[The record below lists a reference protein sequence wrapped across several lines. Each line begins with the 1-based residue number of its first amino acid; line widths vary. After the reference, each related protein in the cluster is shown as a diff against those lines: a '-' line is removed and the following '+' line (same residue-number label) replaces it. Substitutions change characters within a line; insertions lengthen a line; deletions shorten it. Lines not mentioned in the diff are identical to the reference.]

1 MDAPAIGAAV
11 ADARAARPPIMGRSG
26 SAGRTSAD
34 RTFADRTSAGRTF
47 PARLARWTGLLLAA
61 CLLAGCAGVRIRPV
75 STQEFITQRRGDILS
90 SGALSIA
97 ARDTLSV
104 IGQDP
109 APCRRDPAPCIEALS
124 SPSGLG
130 TEKRLSA
137 LAELWL
143 ARALNEDVPDS
154 AAGLDTYLQAARHA
168 YAYLFYTERPPAL
181 RTFED
186 RQTQVRDYYN
196 YATQQ
201 ASLKAYRH
209 YREHPAELRRGGPGL
224 RTANWRLRI
233 RNADLRLPEGE
244 RLPDELIP
252 ASTLTFRGLRSIYRR
267 DGLGAE
273 LVAVTRT
280 GREDAEDL
288 RQPWSEPAFP
298 AVTAVLSFPGNDLE
312 AVLRTR
318 EAALTVYDPY
328 RHDAIRLAGDTVPLA
343 ANFTSGY
350 GLWLARSGF
359 AAQAI
364 RNVLGSADGLRAP
377 RIYLLQPYDPERRI
391 VLMLHGLASSPEAWV
406 NVANEVL
413 GDEELRRNYQI
424 WQVYYPTGQPL
435 AYNNQAIRQA
445 FRDTLAHFDPDRAAP
460 ASRDIVLIGHSMG
473 GVLGRL
479 LVSSS
484 GNVLY
489 DAIQAHYR
497 PGPDLQARIVRDF
510 GGLLHFTPVAGI
522 SRAVFISAP
531 HRGTPYAD
539 NNLARLASSLIRL
552 PVTLLEQFGGLT
564 RMAQP
569 GKADRALVAN
579 GIDNLSETDD
589 YLQLSNAMAISPAVR
604 YHSIIARR
612 SEAGPLED
620 SDDGLVPWRSAHLDG
635 AESEKIIPGSHSVQ
649 ETPPAILEIRRILD
663 EHLRTLAPSR

>member
-1 MDAPAIGAAV
+1 MTPLET
-11 ADARAARPPIMGRSG
+11 GRR
-26 SAGRTSAD
+26 SAS
-34 RTFADRTSAGRTF
+34 
-47 PARLARWTGLLLAA
+47 PARLSRWIGLLLAG
-61 CLLAGCAGVRIRPV
+61 CLLAGCAGVRTRPV

-90 SGALSIA
+90 SGTLSIA
-97 ARDTLSV
+97 ARDALS
-104 IGQDP
+104 ITGRDP
-109 APCRRDPAPCIEALS
+109 APCRRNPAPCIEALS
-124 SPSGLG
+124 SPSGLA
-130 TEKRLSA
+130 TEQRLSA

-143 ARALNEDVPDS
+143 AQALNEEASDG
-154 AAGLDTYLQAARHA
+154 ATGLDTYLQAARYA
-168 YAYLFYTERPPAL
+168 YAYLFRTARPPAL
-181 RTFED
+181 RAFED

-209 YREHPAELRRGGPGL
+209 YLEHPAESLRGGAVL
-224 RTANWRLRI
+224 RTSDWRLRI

-244 RLPDELIP
+244 RLPNELIP
-252 ASTLTFRGLRSIYRR
+252 ASTLTFRGLRNIYRR

-273 LVAVTRT
+273 LVAVTRASRKDT
-280 GREDAEDL
+280 GDFPH
-288 RQPWSEPAFP
+288 PWNEPAFP
-298 AVTAVLSFPGNDLE
+298 AVTAVLSFPGDDLE
-312 AVLRTR
+312 TVLRTR
-318 EAALTVYDPY
+318 EAVLTVYDPY

-359 AAQAI
+359 SIQAI

-406 NVANEVL
+406 NVSNEVL

-435 AYNNQAIRQA
+435 AYNNRAIRQA
-445 FRDTLAHFDPDRAAP
+445 FQDTLAHFDPGRAAP
-460 ASRDIVLIGHSMG
+460 AARDIVLIGHSMG

-484 GNVLY
+484 GNILY
-489 DAIQAHYR
+489 DAIQARYQ

-522 SRAVFISAP
+522 SRAVFIAAP

-539 NNLARLASSLIRL
+539 NNLARLASSLVRL
-552 PVTLLEQFGGLT
+552 PLTLIEQFGGLT
-564 RMAQP
+564 RLAQP

-579 GIDNLSETDD
+579 GIDNLSEKDH
-589 YLQLSNAMAISPAVR
+589 YLQLSNGMSISPAVH

-612 SEAGPLED
+612 SEAGPLEE
-620 SDDGLVPWRSAHLDG
+620 SDDGLVSWRSAHLEG
-635 AESEKIIPGSHSVQ
+635 AESEKVIPGSHSIQ
-649 ETPPAILEIRRILD
+649 ETPPAILEIRRILH
-663 EHLRTLAPSR
+663 EHLRTLAPHR

>member
-1 MDAPAIGAAV
+1 MNASWPG
-11 ADARAARPPIMGRSG
+11 PPVVR
-26 SAGRTSAD
+26 
-34 RTFADRTSAGRTF
+34 
-47 PARLARWTGLLLAA
+47 PARWIGLLLAA

-97 ARDTLSV
+97 ARDALSIV
-104 IGQDP
+104 GQDP

-124 SPSGLG
+124 SPSGLAP
-130 TEKRLSA
+130 EQRLSA

-143 ARALNEDVPDS
+143 ARALNEDGPGGTDS
-154 AAGLDTYLQAARHA
+154 LDTYLQAARYA
-168 YAYLFYTERPPAL
+168 YAYLFHTARPPAL
-181 RTFED
+181 RAFED

-209 YREHPAELRRGGPGL
+209 YREHPAEARRGGALL
-224 RTANWRLRI
+224 RTADWRLRI
-233 RNADLRLPEGE
+233 RNADVRLPEGE
-244 RLPDELIP
+244 RLPEELIP

-280 GREDAEDL
+280 DREDTEDF
-288 RQPWSEPAFP
+288 PHAWSEPAFP
-298 AVTAVLSFPGNDLE
+298 AVTAVLSFPGDDLE

-318 EAALTVYDPY
+318 EAELTVYDPY

-359 AAQAI
+359 AGRAI
-364 RNVLGSADGLRAP
+364 RNVLGSADGLRTP
-377 RIYLLQPYDPERRI
+377 RVYLLQPYDPDRRI

-424 WQVYYPTGQPL
+424 WQVYYPTGRPL

-445 FRDTLAHFDPDRAAP
+445 FQDTLAHFDPGRTAA
-460 ASRDIVLIGHSMG
+460 AGRDIVLIGHSMG

-484 GNVLY
+484 GGVLY
-489 DAIQAHYR
+489 DAMRTRYRLEPGQQAS
-497 PGPDLQARIVRDF
+497 LVRDF
-510 GGLLHFTPVAGI
+510 GGLLRFTPVAGV
-522 SRAVFISAP
+522 SRAVFIAAP

-539 NNLARLASSLIRL
+539 NRLARFASSLIRL
-552 PVTLLEQFGGLT
+552 PLSIFEDLGSLARLTQRGQPSHSRTL
-564 RMAQP
+564 M
-569 GKADRALVAN
+569 AN
-579 GIDNLSETDD
+579 GIDNLSDGD
-589 YLQLSNAMAISPAVR
+589 AYLRLSNDMAISPAVR

-612 SEAGPLED
+612 SGDGPVED
-620 SDDGLVPWRSAHLDG
+620 SDDGLVPWRSAHLEG
-635 AESEKIIPGSHSVQ
+635 AESEKIIPGSHSIQ
-649 ETPPAILEIRRILD
+649 ETPQAILEIRRILH
-663 EHLRTLAPSR
+663 EHLRALVPSR

>member
-1 MDAPAIGAAV
+1 MSASGT
-11 ADARAARPPIMGRSG
+11 GR
-26 SAGRTSAD
+26 RTP
-34 RTFADRTSAGRTF
+34 
-47 PARLARWTGLLLAA
+47 PARLARWIGLLLAA

-97 ARDTLSV
+97 ARDALSI

-130 TEKRLSA
+130 TEQRLSA

-143 ARALNEDVPDS
+143 AQALNEDVPDS
-154 AAGLDTYLQAARHA
+154 TAGLDTYLRAAQYA
-168 YAYLFYTERPPAL
+168 YAYLFRTARPPAL

-209 YREHPAELRRGGPGL
+209 YLEHPTEVRRGGAML
-224 RTANWRLRI
+224 RTAGWRLRI
-233 RNADLRLPEGE
+233 RNADVRLPDGE
-244 RLPDELIP
+244 RLPGELIP
-252 ASTLTFRGLRSIYRR
+252 ASTLTFRGLRSVYRR

-273 LVAVTRT
+273 LVAVTRPT
-280 GREDAEDL
+280 DDDDEDAAA
-288 RQPWSEPAFP
+288 PWIEPAFP
-298 AVTAVLSFPGNDLE
+298 AVTAVLSFPGDDLE
-312 AVLRTR
+312 TVLRAR
-318 EAALTVYDPY
+318 EATLTVYDPY
-328 RHDAIRLAGDTVPLA
+328 KHDAIRLAGNAVPLA

-364 RNVLGSADGLRAP
+364 HNVLGDTESLRTP

-391 VLMLHGLASSPEAWV
+391 ILILHGLASSPEAWV

-413 GDEELRRNYQI
+413 GDEDLRRNYQI

-445 FRDTLAHFDPDRAAP
+445 FQDTLAHFDPDRSAP
-460 ASRDIVLIGHSMG
+460 AGRDIVLIGHSMG

-484 GNVLY
+484 GSVLY

-522 SRAVFISAP
+522 SRAVFIAAP
-531 HRGTPYAD
+531 HRGTSYAD
-539 NNLARLASSLIRL
+539 NNLARLASSLVRL
-552 PVTLLEQFGGLT
+552 PLTLLEQFGGLT
-564 RMAQP
+564 RLAQP

-579 GIDNLSETDD
+579 GIDNLSEKDH
-589 YLQLSNAMAISPAVR
+589 YLRLSNDMAISPAVR

-612 SEAGPLED
+612 SMDGPLED
-620 SDDGLVPWRSAHLDG
+620 SNDGLVPWRSAHLEG
-635 AESEKIIPGSHSVQ
+635 AESETIIPGSHSIQ
-649 ETPPAILEIRRILD
+649 ETPPAILEIRRILH
-663 EHLRTLAPSR
+663 EHLRGLVPYR

>member
-1 MDAPAIGAAV
+1 MSTPETGRRGA
-11 ADARAARPPIMGRSG
+11 S
-26 SAGRTSAD
+26 
-34 RTFADRTSAGRTF
+34 
-47 PARLARWTGLLLAA
+47 PARWIGLLLAA
-61 CLLAGCAGVRIRPV
+61 CLLTGCAGVRIRPV

-97 ARDTLSV
+97 ARDALSV

-109 APCRRDPAPCIEALS
+109 APCRRDPTPCIDALS
-124 SPSGLG
+124 SPSGLA
-130 TEKRLSA
+130 TEQRLSA

-143 ARALNEDVPDS
+143 AQALNEDIPDS
-154 AAGLDTYLQAARHA
+154 AAGLDTYLQAARYA
-168 YAYLFYTERPPAL
+168 YAYLFRTARPPAL
-181 RTFED
+181 RAFED

-209 YREHPAELRRGGPGL
+209 YLAHPAEVRRGVAVLG
-224 RTANWRLRI
+224 TAGWRLRI
-233 RNADLRLPEGE
+233 RNADVRLPEGE

-273 LVAVTRT
+273 LVAVTRAN
-280 GREDAEDL
+280 REGAGGFPH
-288 RQPWSEPAFP
+288 PWSEPAFP
-298 AVTAVLSFPGNDLE
+298 AVTAVLSFPGDDLE
-312 AVLRTR
+312 TVLRAR
-318 EAALTVYDPY
+318 EATLTVYDPY
-328 RHDAIRLAGDTVPLA
+328 RHDAIRLGGDTVPLA

-359 AAQAI
+359 ATQAI
-364 RNVLGSADGLRAP
+364 RNVLGGADGLRAP
-377 RIYLLQPYDPERRI
+377 HIYLLQPYDPERRI

-435 AYNNQAIRQA
+435 AHNNQAIRRA
-445 FRDTLAHFDPDRAAP
+445 FQDTLAHFDPARAAP
-460 ASRDIVLIGHSMG
+460 AGRDIVLIGHSMG

-484 GNVLY
+484 GGILY
-489 DAIQAHYR
+489 DAIQARYR

-510 GGLLHFTPVAGI
+510 GGLLRFTPVAGV
-522 SRAVFISAP
+522 SRAVFIAAP

-539 NNLARLASSLIRL
+539 NNLARLASSLVRL
-552 PVTLLEQFGGLT
+552 PLTLLEQFGGLT
-564 RMAQP
+564 RLAQP

-579 GIDNLSETDD
+579 GIDNLSEKDD
-589 YLQLSNAMAISPAVR
+589 YLRLSGGMAISPAVR

-612 SEAGPLED
+612 SMDGPLED
-620 SDDGLVPWRSAHLDG
+620 ADDGLVPWRSAHLEG
-635 AESEKIIPGSHSVQ
+635 AESEKIIPGSHSIQ
-649 ETPPAILEIRRILD
+649 ETPPAILEIRRILH
-663 EHLRTLAPSR
+663 EHLRELEPSR